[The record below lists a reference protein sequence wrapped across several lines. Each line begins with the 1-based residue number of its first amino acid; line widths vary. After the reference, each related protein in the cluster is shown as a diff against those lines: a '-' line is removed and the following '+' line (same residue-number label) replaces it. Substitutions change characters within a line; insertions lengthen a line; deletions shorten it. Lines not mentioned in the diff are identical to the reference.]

1 MSILFGII
9 IGVVTT
15 VIGSWVVSRI
25 HLYQEA
31 RNAHRDE
38 IKEKFWSHCAA
49 HPMTRPTSFSSPPN
63 SPRGAM
69 TTELPRNRLRPNMVM
84 SCGYRGRLSA
94 QQSGVDRCAVRRRT
108 HSSSSGP
115 HGRLAE
121 PHEFMGRPCRS
132 MAARSSITRR
142 RTCVSASGI
151 QPFPPKIRLS
161 RPYVRHLTLAVF
173 IQARLQGTGETSL
186 RVVRA
191 GNEALL
197 TDGSAN
203 LASGSFEQ
211 MQKLLTWIND
221 KMVSARPLA
230 NRLALEFGELQAECA
245 EVSRQ
250 FSLAIAAKKLSR
262 DCPLVRFW

>member
-38 IKEKFWSHCAA
+38 IKEQVLE
-49 HPMTRPTSFSSPPN
+49 PLRTTLMTRPTSLFFSAEFTARSYDHRASAEQAP
-63 SPRGAM
+63 
-69 TTELPRNRLRPNMVM
+69 TKH
-84 SCGYRGRLSA
+84 GYVLRLSGA
-94 QQSGVDRCAVRRRT
+94 SLGSTTGVDDALFEDART
-108 HSSSSGP
+108 H
-115 HGRLAE
+115 HHQAL
-121 PHEFMGRPCRS
+121 
-132 MAARSSITRR
+132 MAAWRHLTSSWAAHVDRWRAFIDHTADDML
-142 RTCVSASGI
+142 SASGI
-151 QPFPPKIRLS
+151 QPFPTENS
-161 RPYVRHLTLAVF
+161 VARPYVRHLTLAVF
-173 IQARLQGTGETSL
+173 IQARLQGTGETNL